1 MCPLLCA
8 RVLGEEG
15 GQAAGVGGGDGV
27 GASAAECGGDGVS
40 GSALEAGIA
49 PADVDSTGC
58 L

>member
-15 GQAAGVGGGDGV
+15 GQAAGVGG